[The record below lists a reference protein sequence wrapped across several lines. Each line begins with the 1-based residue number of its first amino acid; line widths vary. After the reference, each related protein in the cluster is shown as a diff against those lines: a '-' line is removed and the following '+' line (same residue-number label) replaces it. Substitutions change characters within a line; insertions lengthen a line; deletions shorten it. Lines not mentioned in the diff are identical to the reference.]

1 MKDVNSQLRNS
12 FAKLRSFPGATLKH
26 LRHYIV
32 SSLIE
37 ETPDRIILHG
47 GCNDV
52 NNKNSAPEKIANEI
66 ADMAIL
72 CRDYGVNDVFI
83 SAMICRRGKFLNG
96 KVKRVNF
103 LLKQICEENGYFFI
117 DNSNIE
123 FRDLWKDGIHLLESG
138 KTKLAENLIY
148 FLKQFFLTISTRLF
162 FRSLHTHGNIKHKH
176 SQ

>member
-83 SAMICRRGKFLNG
+83 SAMICRRGKFLNE

-103 LLKQICEENGYFFI
+103 FI
-117 DNSNIE
+117 E
-123 FRDLWKDGIHLLESG
+123 
-138 KTKLAENLIY
+138 TNL
-148 FLKQFFLTISTRLF
+148 
-162 FRSLHTHGNIKHKH
+162 
-176 SQ
+176 